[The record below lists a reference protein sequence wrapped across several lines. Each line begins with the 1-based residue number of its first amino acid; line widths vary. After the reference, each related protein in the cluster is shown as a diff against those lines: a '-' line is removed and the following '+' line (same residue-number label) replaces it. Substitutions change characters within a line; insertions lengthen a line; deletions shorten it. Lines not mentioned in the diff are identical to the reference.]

1 VNNVSVVLS
10 VQAVDGGP
18 RDFAMVHLLVPQS
31 SASSRRRRSIKFLQD
46 GYLFRLLKNNT
57 TGGDDDIELGTVM
70 AFFIRSS
77 NINYD
82 NDASV
87 SILYLFFNIYFFFSY
102 FLK

>member
-31 SASSRRRRSIKFLQD
+31 SASSRRRGSIKFLQD

-57 TGGDDDIELGTVM
+57 TGGNGDTELGTVK
-70 AFFIRSS
+70 AFFTRSS
-77 NINYD
+77 NINFD

-87 SILYLFFNIYFFFSY
+87 SILYLFFLIFIYFLVIF
-102 FLK
+102 